1 MFAGTISHAGALITA
16 IVVLNGT
23 AILRGGEA
31 AADPNQDDQFLAL
44 LHQKEI
50 PALTNVPSLIATAH
64 KVCRKLD
71 GGMPVNDV
79 VDAMMDNALN
89 VNATAGQTPLD
100 RLTRTF
106 TRFITA
112 AVEAYCPYIQPEIAS
127 VMAMAMA
134 MANRAPGSY
143 DPAHWVGA
151 YGHHAVNS
159 GRDLRDAW
167 DMVDIPAARQELTR
181 TGVVQLPHLMG
192 GNVIG
197 AGRYGL

>member
-89 VNATAGQTPLD
+89 VDATAGQTPSTASHAPSPDSSL
-100 RLTRTF
+100 RRWRPTARTF
-106 TRFITA
+106 
-112 AVEAYCPYIQPEIAS
+112 
-127 VMAMAMA
+127 
-134 MANRAPGSY
+134 N
-143 DPAHWVGA
+143 
-151 YGHHAVNS
+151 
-159 GRDLRDAW
+159 LR
-167 DMVDIPAARQELTR
+167 
-181 TGVVQLPHLMG
+181 
-192 GNVIG
+192 
-197 AGRYGL
+197 